1 MHYHIIDNKT
11 VQCRDNDSTGIK
23 LEQKHVLSQ
32 SSDAPS
38 KADDEDDAPDDH
50 EKEANVEHH
59 IKDGLQLESLS
70 TAPLVKGSIDSN
82 PDQKETR
89 EPKQE
94 IEEKHCI
101 LDTG

>member
-1 MHYHIIDNKT
+1 MSACAPI
-11 VQCRDNDSTGIK
+11 QRES
-23 LEQKHVLSQ
+23 LSEG
-32 SSDAPS
+32 SNTASETH
-38 KADDEDDAPDDH
+38 DEDNPPDDD

-82 PDQKETR
+82 PDQKKTR

-94 IEEKHCI
+94 IEEEQEPTNSMGHRI
-101 LDTG
+101 TSRT